1 MNAVII
7 TPQNASEMKFLLNL
21 LDKLGIASQAISV
34 EQAEDMGMSVLMKK
48 VDRTKKVSREA
59 VMKKLNRK

>member
-34 EQAEDMGMSVLMKK
+34 EQAEDIGMSVLMKK
-48 VDRTKKVSREA
+48 VDRTKKTNREA